1 MSYRARRTDQPN
13 PYAYENANLPRPE
26 TMNQES
32 LAPGRRGDDHGYD
45 YDSVSSSDYG
55 EDEQQPATHKAQHR
69 HGMTA
74 QAPPPGDEA
83 YYYDANNRRRRRQH
97 HHQQQQQQQQQQG
110 GEKSYAGVRDDM
122 LGSGGTGGYQ
132 QRQQQRRAGDYGG
145 ISFDDDDGE
154 AGRRQR
160 GTTQENSAMRVQG
173 EGGGGGGGGGGER
186 DAAYSYDGGPNL
198 QEDPNAH
205 YTTNPTTITAA
216 TTASATQAEDQ
227 QYGAHEMRPRAG
239 YSEAG
244 GGAAGPA
251 RTGMNTTT
259 NTTGSSAAGVG
270 GVGSDPGPRRRSKR
284 DSTLGR
290 MMEKAG
296 GLFGSQKLEGS
307 GRERREKRASRE
319 Y

>member
-1 MSYRARRTDQPN
+1 M
-13 PYAYENANLPRPE
+13 
-26 TMNQES
+26 
-32 LAPGRRGDDHGYD
+32 DDHNYD

-55 EDEQQPATHKAQHR
+55 DELPATRNAQHR
-69 HGMTA
+69 HGVVA

-97 HHQQQQQQQQQQG
+97 HHHHQQQQG

-132 QRQQQRRAGDYGG
+132 QRRAGEGV
-145 ISFDDDDGE
+145 SFDDDT
-154 AGRRQR
+154 GRRQR
-160 GTTQENSAMRVQG
+160 GTTQEGSAMRGQQ
-173 EGGGGGGGGGGER
+173 GGGGRGSAYYGG
-186 DAAYSYDGGPNL
+186 

-205 YTTNPTTITAA
+205 YTTNPATGAAA
-216 TTASATQAEDQ
+216 TTTATQAQDQ
-227 QYGAHEMRPRAG
+227 QYGAHDMRPRTG

-244 GGAAGPA
+244 GAAPGPT
-251 RTGMNTTT
+251 RTGVPA
-259 NTTGSSAAGVG
+259 TTGSSAAGVG
-270 GVGSDPGPRRRSKR
+270 GTGVSTDPGPKRRSKR

-296 GLFGSQKLEGS
+296 GLLGSQKLEGS